1 MKFFHPAIAIA
12 LAGAMHAHAAAPS
25 AAIVLA
31 CPLEHA
37 PSLQAVATLLGTTT
51 FQSTYNA
58 RDRVLHL
65 AHQAC
70 RRGALAVRVVA
81 GNEPETALVQRD
93 ALDLARGLPVR

>member
-1 MKFFHPAIAIA
+1 MKIFHPAIAVI
-12 LAGAMHAHAAAPS
+12 LASAMQVHAAAPS
-25 AAIVLA
+25 AAIVLE
-31 CPLEHA
+31 CPVEHA
-37 PSLQAVATLLGTTT
+37 PSLQAVAALLGTTT

-65 AHQAC
+65 ARQAC

-81 GNEPETALVQRD
+81 GDDPDTALVQRD